1 MPATPAFPTFYHP
14 LRVRY
19 ADTDAQGHVY
29 FANYLTYADEGL
41 SGWMR
46 HIGWSSER
54 TEQVGIDFVFADA
67 QVQFR
72 SRAFFEDLLHVHVG
86 VERIGRTSL
95 VTRFVVHRPK
105 DDTVLATG
113 SLVQVCL
120 AVSSREKMPVP
131 DALRTDL
138 QA

>member
-1 MPATPAFPTFYHP
+1 MSDLPAFHHT

-29 FANYLTYADEGL
+29 FANYLTYADEAL
-41 SGWMR
+41 SAWMR

-54 TEQVGIDFVFADA
+54 TAQEGIDFVFADA
-67 QVQFR
+67 QAQYR
-72 SRAFFEDLLHVHVG
+72 SRAFFEDLLHIHIG

-105 DDTVLATG
+105 DDTVLAEG
-113 SLVQVCL
+113 RLVQVCL
-120 AVSSREKMPVP
+120 AMPSREKAVLPE
-131 DALRTDL
+131 ALKADL
-138 QA
+138 GG